1 MTHYLKAAGVTMVV
15 IAIVFR
21 VTALRQAV
29 TGLA

>member
-1 MTHYLKAAGVTMVV
+1 MHHLKAAGICVLV

-21 VTALRQAV
+21 VQALRTAV